1 MTTDT
6 HTSESPVVEMLK
18 SWLSVLQSIATIAAI
33 ICGGIWFYMQRSTKP
48 QVKLDQTIT
57 QRTLTGSNDTLITI
71 DVRATNIGKTK
82 VTLNYG
88 QFDLDQLNPTG
99 VGRLWGSPLAD
110 NLNLE
115 PGESDQALFKTL
127 ILDSSIKTVQAH
139 SDYPVPGTNKFWN
152 LLTAVDV
159 GPNVTATKVADSS
172 VR

>member
-1 MTTDT
+1 MSADANSPKSFGETTKLCLDI
-6 HTSESPVVEMLK
+6 
-18 SWLSVLQSIATIAAI
+18 LQSLATILAI
-33 ICGGIWFYMQRSTKP
+33 VCGAIWFYMQRSTKY

-57 QRTLTGSNDTLITI
+57 QRPLAGSKNTLITI

-82 VTLNYG
+82 VTLQHG
-88 QFDLDQLNPTG
+88 QFDLRQLNPTG
-99 VGRLWGSPLAD
+99 FGALKSFPLED
-110 NLNLE
+110 KLELE

-139 SDYPVPGTNKFWN
+139 SDYPVPGTDKFWN

-159 GPNVTATKVADSS
+159 GATPNTKVSESS